1 MNLYELCVKIGA
13 DVTDVNKGIDET
25 EKKTSGLGE
34 KIKNGLAAVGKAAV
48 VGVTA
53 AATAIGTIGTKAIQA
68 YADYEQLVGGV
79 ETLFGAG
86 GQSVEEYAA
95 SVGKSVDE
103 VKRAYN
109 DLITAQEG
117 VMEDAANAYKT
128 AGMSANEYMETVTS
142 FAAALSAN
150 LGGDTMAAAEY
161 ARVAVTDMADN
172 ANKMG
177 SSMESIQNAYQ
188 GFAKQNYSMLD
199 NLKLGYGGT
208 AAEMYRLLSNAKEID
223 ETFDAVFSLDE
234 KGHLEAN
241 YSDIVQ
247 AIHIV
252 QTEMGI
258 TGTTAKEAASTI
270 QGSFGMVKAAWQN
283 LVTGLADPDQNLGT
297 LVGNF
302 TDSIVVAGN
311 NLIPRIQELLPR
323 IVEAITTLMVTV
335 STQLPGILGSVLPS
349 LIEGASNLVTGLMS
363 ALPEILTVLGDIAPT
378 AIGILVPAIV
388 ELLPEII
395 QTGIDVV
402 ISLVQGITETLPELI
417 PAATE
422 AIIKIAETLTDPGN
436 LGNLVDAAL
445 EIILALADG
454 IIDAVPR
461 LLEVAPKIITNLIT
475 ALIENFPKIIESGVK
490 LVMSL
495 VDGLIKSIPQ
505 LTAAVP
511 KLIIGIVQ
519 GILDNLPQ
527 IIMSGPKIIMAL
539 IEGLISAIPDLV
551 LAVPTLIKSIVDT
564 FLNYDWGSI
573 GRNIVSGIK
582 NGVLNTWNG
591 LKSGVGTA
599 VNGLVGGVE
608 SILGIASPSKVFA
621 RIGGYM
627 AEGLGQGFDRE
638 MTGVRKDIEDQM
650 TFGTTSFSVS
660 GAAKSSVGV
669 VNGLLANNQPGGLT
683 QVNLVVDG
691 QTLARV
697 LFDPLRG
704 EILQRGVSLA

>member
-1 MNLYELCVKIGA
+1 MNLFELFVKIGA
-13 DVTDVNKGIDET
+13 DTSEADKGIDET
-25 EKKTSGLGE
+25 GKKTSGLGE
-34 KIKNGLAAVGKAAV
+34 KIKNGLAAAGKAAV

-53 AATAIGTIGTKAIQA
+53 AATAVGALGTKAVQA

-79 ETLFGAG
+79 ETLFKDS
-86 GQSVEEYAA
+86 QDEVMEYA
-95 SVGKSVDE
+95 
-103 VKRAYN
+103 N
-109 DLITAQEG
+109 
-117 VMEDAANAYKT
+117 NAYKT
-128 AGMSANEYMETVTS
+128 AGLSANEYMETVTS
-142 FAAALSAN
+142 FSAS
-150 LGGDTMAAAEY
+150 LLQSLDGDTSAAAEK
-161 ARVAVTDMADN
+161 ANLALTDMSDN

-177 SSMESIQNAYQ
+177 TDMASIQNAYQ
-188 GFAKQNYSMLD
+188 GFAKANYTMLD

-208 AAEMYRLLSNAKEID
+208 QAEMQRLLE
-223 ETFDAVFSLDE
+223 DAE
-234 KGHLEAN
+234 KISGIKYDISSYA
-241 YSDIVQ
+241 DIVD
-247 AIHIV
+247 AIHVV

-270 QGSFGMVKAAWQN
+270 RGSFGMVKAAWQN
-283 LVTGLADPDQNLGT
+283 LVTGLADPEQDLGT

-302 TDSIVVAGN
+302 TDSVVVAGN

-323 IVEAITTLMVTV
+323 IVEAVTSLVGTV
-335 STQLPGILGSVLPS
+335 SEQLPALLESVLPS
-349 LIEGASNLVTGLMS
+349 LIEGATSLIAGLMA
-363 ALPEILTVLGDIAPT
+363 ALPAVLAVLGDVAPT
-378 AIGILVPAIV
+378 VIGILVPALID
-388 ELLPEII
+388 LLPQIV
-395 QTGIDVV
+395 QTGIDVIV
-402 ISLVQGITETLPELI
+402 SLVQGISEAMPELI

-422 AIIKIAETLTDPGN
+422 AILEIVDTLTNPDNIGK
-436 LGNLVDAAL
+436 LVDAAL
-445 EIILALADG
+445 KIILTLADG

-475 ALIENFPKIIESGVK
+475 ALTENFPKIIESGEK

-505 LTAAVP
+505 LVAAAP
-511 KLIIGIVQ
+511 KLIIGIVN
-519 GILDNLPQ
+519 GIIANLPQ
-527 IIMSGPKIIMAL
+527 IILAGPQIILAL

-551 LAVPTLIKSIVDT
+551 QAVPTLIKSIVDT

-582 NGVLNTWNG
+582 NGVSNTWNG

-638 MTGVRKDIEDQM
+638 MTDVRKNIEDQM

-669 VNGLLANNQPGGLT
+669 VNGLLANNQPNPLT

-704 EILQRGVSLA
+704 EIVQRGVSLA

>member
-1 MNLYELCVKIGA
+1 MNLFELFVKIGA
-13 DVTDVNKGIDET
+13 DTSEADKGIDET
-25 EKKTSGLGE
+25 GKKTFGLGE
-34 KIKNGLAAVGKAAV
+34 KIKNGLATVGKAAV

-53 AATAIGTIGTKAIQA
+53 AATAIGTIGTKAVQA

-79 ETLFGAG
+79 ETLFKDS
-86 GQSVEEYAA
+86 QDKVMEYA
-95 SVGKSVDE
+95 
-103 VKRAYN
+103 N
-109 DLITAQEG
+109 
-117 VMEDAANAYKT
+117 NAYKT
-128 AGMSANEYMETVTS
+128 AGLSANEYMETVTS
-142 FAAALSAN
+142 FSAS
-150 LGGDTMAAAEY
+150 LLQSLDGDTSAAAEK
-161 ARVAVTDMADN
+161 ANLALTDMSDN

-177 SSMESIQNAYQ
+177 SDMTLIQNAYQ
-188 GFAKQNYSMLD
+188 GFAKANYTMLD

-208 AAEMYRLLSNAKEID
+208 QAEMQRLLE
-223 ETFDAVFSLDE
+223 DAE
-234 KGHLEAN
+234 KISGIKYDISSYA
-241 YSDIVQ
+241 DIVD
-247 AIHIV
+247 AIHVV
-252 QTEMGI
+252 QIEMGI

-270 QGSFGMVKAAWQN
+270 QGSFGMVKAAWKN

-335 STQLPGILGSVLPS
+335 STQLPGILGSTLPS

-395 QTGIDVV
+395 QTGIDVI

-475 ALIENFPKIIESGVK
+475 ALTENFPKIIESGAK
-490 LVMSL
+490 LVKSL
-495 VDGLIKSIPQ
+495 IDGLIKSIPQ
-505 LTAAVP
+505 
-511 KLIIGIVQ
+511 
-519 GILDNLPQ
+519 
-527 IIMSGPKIIMAL
+527 IIMSGPQIIMAL
-539 IEGLISAIPDLV
+539 IEGLISAIPELI
-551 LAVPTLIKSIVDT
+551 LAIPTLIQSIVDT
-564 FLNYDWGSI
+564 FLGYDWGSI
-573 GRNIVSGIK
+573 GTNIVDGIK
-582 NGVLNTWNG
+582 NGFLHMWES
-591 LKSGVGTA
+591 LKRTVSDM
-599 VNGLVGGVE
+599 VNGLVSGVK

-621 RIGGYM
+621 GIGGYM

-638 MTGVRKDIEDQM
+638 MTDVRKDIEDQM

-669 VNGLLANNQPGGLT
+669 VNGLLANNQSGTPM
-683 QVNLVVDG
+683 QINLVLDG
-691 QTLARV
+691 QTIARAI
-697 LFDPLRG
+697 FDPLRG
-704 EILQRGVSLA
+704 EIVQRGVSLA